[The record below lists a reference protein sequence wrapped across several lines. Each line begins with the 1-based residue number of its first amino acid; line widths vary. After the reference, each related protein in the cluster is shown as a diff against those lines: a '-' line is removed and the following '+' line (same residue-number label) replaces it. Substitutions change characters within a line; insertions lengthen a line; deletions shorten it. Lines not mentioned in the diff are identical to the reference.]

1 MIFEAML
8 KRIVSYLSVPLFGW
22 LELFVLKSS
31 LKKSFTKKDLPD
43 PHFECNAREAYED
56 FQKVWS
62 KEKKSKNPKLWK
74 TFFVLFYKQLIFTA
88 ILNIIEVTAN
98 LSLPIL
104 VGVFIGILECT
115 GSSNRILKLFGI
127 AIGIYFITVARSVL
141 LQNAL
146 ARLTI
151 SGIKF
156 RNILTSAIYNR
167 LLLFSHDQI
176 HNISYGKLI
185 TPISLGLYK
194 LDLGIIFIHYLW
206 IYPYALVLFVFLLWK
221 EIGWAAFAAAALAL
235 MQIPLSMV
243 LGYYVTKLRLK
254 IGKVTDSRNKIMRE
268 VIEGMRIIKT
278 FAWEYSV
285 EKFVGSVRANEFR
298 KYLQSSLL
306 KVASIIIAIISPISG
321 SVVCLSLYAL
331 TGGEFTAA
339 TIFTAISL
347 LRNFRQ
353 VNIFLSVAAIN
364 ISEIYSIIKRVQWI
378 LGGKEFLIQEEND
391 VKTNETPIVCT
402 NNFSCGWGTDDK
414 NEQVVSNVNFTV
426 KPGEI
431 LTIIGGVGSGKS
443 SLLMGLVN
451 ENVSINGTKIVKGS
465 KALTL
470 QEPWVFS
477 DTVKENITF
486 GANFD
491 PVWFGKVVEACC
503 LEDDIKSLVK
513 GDETVVGER
522 GITLSGGQKAR
533 ISLARTVYA
542 DKDIYLL
549 DDPLSAVDSIVAE
562 RLYSECIRGIL
573 KDKIVILVTHQ
584 LRFVHDSNHVLV
596 LDKGEPLC
604 MGNYKEVIEN
614 PSCKEIFEKVKD
626 EPKPKE
632 EETTVQLDDDIAPLD
647 IKDIANKNFNL
658 SLISLPTKEDF
669 ERENLLEKLENH
681 ENSLSAEKNEKGS
694 VSIKAYLIYFWK
706 GAHIFGPM
714 ILIMIMLTQLLGD
727 IGLNYYLVF
736 WTALTEVN
744 ITSITSCQIPRFNG
758 STNSS
763 SPGFNPLANTSNHE
777 RILIY
782 FSLGVL
788 CLICYYVGYS
798 LLYSSLLNASRRL
811 HNAILWKILRVPMRF
826 FDINQ
831 SGSIIN
837 RFSKDVGTLDD
848 ILPLLVLQFTQT
860 ILAFIYTLISA
871 IISQWLVIFPTC
883 ILIILLVLYRS
894 YYLRISRQVKRMES
908 AAKSPILTHI
918 STTLHGLPCI
928 HTLQLESM
936 LINKFYSY
944 QQAHY
949 HVWTTDQMLA
959 RWFGLR
965 IDLIIS
971 FYTLLTQSVYIIMS
985 DSVDPRSVAF
995 SVALLLSISGLVQF
1009 CIRTSAQIETF
1020 MVATE
1025 RILAYTKLPEEPP
1038 LNLKGKRF
1046 QIFSGDIVFRD
1057 VTLRYS
1063 SHLPKVLK
1071 ELNINI
1077 KAGQKVGI
1085 VGRTGAGKSSLQ
1097 AALFRLV
1104 ELSGGSILVD
1114 GTDISTVGL
1123 HELRSQISIIPQDPV
1138 LFSGPLRRT
1147 LDPFDEYTD
1156 VDVWNV
1162 LEKVQ
1167 LKDKVSELEGQLQF
1181 AVSDAGSNFS
1191 VGEKQ
1196 LFCLA
1201 RALVRNNKVLMLDE
1215 ATSNVDML
1223 TDSVIQRIIRTHFR
1237 DATVLTI
1244 AHRLNT
1250 IIDADSII
1258 VMGNGRVKECGT
1270 PWLMLQDPNGHLTK
1284 LVNKTGSEAAS
1295 LKEEAKA
1302 CYRRKSQQ
1310 TLY

>member
-1 MIFEAML
+1 ML
-8 KRIVSYLSVPLFGW
+8 RQIVSYLSVPLFGW

-31 LKKSFTKKDLPD
+31 LKKSFTRKDLPEPYFD
-43 PHFECNAREAYED
+43 FNAREAYED
-56 FQKVWS
+56 FQKVWFRER
-62 KEKKSKNPKLWK
+62 KNKNPKLWK
-74 TFFVLFYKQLIFTA
+74 VFFVLFYKQFIFTG
-88 ILNIIEVTAN
+88 ILNLFEVTAN
-98 LSLPIL
+98 VGLPIL
-104 VGVFIGILECT
+104 VGVFIRILECS

-127 AIGIYFITVARSVL
+127 AIGVYIISVARSVL

-146 ARLTI
+146 ARLSI
-151 SGIKF
+151 LGIKY

-167 LLLFSHDQI
+167 LLLLSHDQI
-176 HNISYGKLI
+176 HSISYGRLI

-206 IYPYALVLFVFLLWK
+206 LYPYALVLFVFLLWR

-235 MQIPLSMV
+235 IQIPLNMV
-243 LGYYVTKLRLK
+243 FAFYVTRLRLEISK
-254 IGKVTDSRNKIMRE
+254 ITDSRNKIMRE

-278 FAWEYSV
+278 FAWEYSI
-285 EKFVGSVRANEFR
+285 EKFIGSVRANEFK
-298 KYLQSSLL
+298 KYLKSSLL
-306 KVASIIIAIISPISG
+306 KVASIIIAIVSPVSG
-321 SVVCLSLYAL
+321 SVICLSLYAL

-353 VNIFLSVAAIN
+353 VNIYLSKSVIN
-364 ISEIYSIIKRVQWI
+364 CSEIYSIVKRVQWI
-378 LGGKEFLIQEEND
+378 LGGKEFLIKNENNLR
-391 VKTNETPIVCT
+391 TTETPIVYT
-402 NNFSCGWGTDDK
+402 NNFSCGWGTDEK
-414 NEQVVSNVNFTV
+414 KEQVVSDVDLTV
-426 KPGEI
+426 KSGEI

-443 SLLMGLVN
+443 SLLMGLVD
-451 ENVSINGTKIVKGS
+451 ENVPINGTKTVKGS
-465 KALTL
+465 IALTL

-477 DTVKENITF
+477 DTIRENITF
-486 GANFD
+486 GAKFD
-491 PVWFGKVVEACC
+491 PVWFGRVVEACC
-503 LEDDIKSLVK
+503 LEDDIKNFVK
-513 GDETVVGER
+513 GDGTVVGER
-522 GITLSGGQKAR
+522 GMTLSGGQKAR
-533 ISLARTVYA
+533 ISLARAVYA

-549 DDPLSAVDSIVAE
+549 DDSLSAVDSIVAE
-562 RLYSECIRGIL
+562 RLYSKCVRGIL

-584 LRFVHDSNHVLV
+584 LQFVHNSNHVLM
-596 LDKGEPLC
+596 LDKGKPLC
-604 MGNYKEVIEN
+604 IGNYKEVIEN
-614 PSCKEIFEKVKD
+614 PSCKEIFKRVKD
-626 EPKPKE
+626 ESKPNE
-632 EETTVQLDDDIAPLD
+632 EETTVRLDDDISPLN
-647 IKDIANKNFNL
+647 IKDIANRNFNL
-658 SLISLPTKEDF
+658 SLISLPTKEDV
-669 ERENLLEKLENH
+669 ERENLLEKQNH
-681 ENSLSAEKNEKGS
+681 ENDLSAEKNGKGS

-706 GAHIFGPM
+706 GSHLFGPM
-714 ILIMIMLTQLLGD
+714 ILIMIMLTQLLAD

-736 WTALTEVN
+736 WTSLTEVN
-744 ITSITSCQIPRFNG
+744 ITNNTSCQIPPFNN
-758 STNSS
+758 STDDS
-763 SPGFNPLANTSNHE
+763 SPAFNPLANTSNHE

-782 FSLGVL
+782 FLLGAL

-811 HNAILWKILRVPMRF
+811 HNEILWKILRVPMRF

-837 RFSKDVGTLDD
+837 RFSKDIGTLDD
-848 ILPLLVLQFTQT
+848 ILPFLVIQFTMT
-860 ILAFIYTLISA
+860 SLAFIYALISA

-883 ILIILLVLYRS
+883 ILIILLLLYRS

-928 HTLQLESM
+928 HTLQLESQ

-944 QQAHY
+944 QQTHY
-949 HVWTTDQMLA
+949 NVWTTDQMLA

-971 FYTLLTQSVYIIMS
+971 FYTLLTQSVYIILS
-985 DSVDPRSVAF
+985 DSVEPRSVAF
-995 SVALLLSISGLVQF
+995 SVAILLSLSGLVQS
-1009 CIRTSAQIETF
+1009 CIRASAQIETF

-1025 RILAYTKLPEEPP
+1025 RILVYTKLPEEP
-1038 LNLKGKRF
+1038 LLKPMKKTF
-1046 QIFSGDIVFRD
+1046 KILSGDIVFRD
-1057 VTLRYS
+1057 VSLRYS

-1104 ELSGGSILVD
+1104 ELSGGSILID

-1123 HELRSQISIIPQDPV
+1123 HELRSQISIISQDPV
-1138 LFSGPLRRT
+1138 LFSGPLRRS
-1147 LDPFDEYTD
+1147 LDPFDEYMD
-1156 VDVWNV
+1156 IDLWNA

-1181 AVSDAGSNFS
+1181 TVSEAGSNFS

-1201 RALVRNNKVLMLDE
+1201 RTLVRNNKVLMLDE

-1223 TDSVIQRIIRTHFR
+1223 TDSIIQRIIRTHFKEV
-1237 DATVLTI
+1237 TVLTI

-1258 VMGNGRVKECGT
+1258 VMGNGRVKECGI
-1270 PWLMLQDPNGHLTK
+1270 PWLLLQDLNGYLTK
-1284 LVNKTGSEAAS
+1284 LVNKTGNEEAS
-1295 LKEEAKA
+1295 LKKEAET
-1302 CYRRKSQQ
+1302 CYKKKSQQ
-1310 TLY
+1310 TPY